1 MCNLNDSI
9 SGVNTEQINMVQIES
24 IMSQITSNSDLREQW
39 KESII
44 LRVCV
49 CVTHLLCIN
58 FVQNCQYFLF

>member
-1 MCNLNDSI
+1 MCNLNDST

-49 CVTHLLCIN
+49 CNTS
-58 FVQNCQYFLF
+58 FMY

>member
-1 MCNLNDSI
+1 MKYYFDFSANDIQLFITLHMYPRIPSI
-9 SGVNTEQINMVQIES
+9 VSPTEQINMVQIES

-49 CVTHLLCIN
+49 
-58 FVQNCQYFLF
+58 